1 MVNCERCKEKI
12 TLSNISFD
20 EETGKTRKYCRSC
33 AEMIQKE
40 EMESM
45 AGKKEK
51 EDNVEQIPEEN
62 KQEEDK
68 TCTPETDLVIEKNRK
83 PEKIKIKNQDM
94 DQVFTDLI
102 PRDILVDRL
111 NSYLNDDPLN
121 IGENDYCYIRIVGN
135 HLEIGRA
142 KITLEE

>member
-20 EETGKTRKYCRSC
+20 EETGKTRKYCRTC
-33 AEMIQKE
+33 AEILQKE
-40 EMESM
+40 EIESM

-51 EDNVEQIPEEN
+51 EDNVEQIPKEN
-62 KQEEDK
+62 DQEEDK
-68 TCTPETDLVIEKNRK
+68 SSPPESDLVTERNIK
-83 PEKIKIKNQDM
+83 PEKIKIKNQEM
-94 DQVFTDLI
+94 DQVFTDLV
-102 PRDILVDRL
+102 PRDILVNRL
-111 NSYLNDDPLN
+111 NSYLNEDPLN

-135 HLEIGRA
+135 HIEIGRA